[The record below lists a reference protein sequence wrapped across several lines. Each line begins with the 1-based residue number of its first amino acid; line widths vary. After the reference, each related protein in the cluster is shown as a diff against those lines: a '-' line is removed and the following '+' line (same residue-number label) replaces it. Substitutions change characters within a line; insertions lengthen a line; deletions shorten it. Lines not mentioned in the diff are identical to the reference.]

1 MLPNSVTFPEETV
14 EVEGRRVTLMI
25 LSFYCGETFLK
36 SQNEP
41 VNENAQQMNRKKGA
55 NMEYLF
61 RFQSKNPNIFK
72 LSFELQYY
80 PVKSGGCAQ

>member
-25 LSFYCGETFLK
+25 LCFYRGETFLK

-61 RFQSKNPNIFK
+61 RFQ
-72 LSFELQYY
+72 
-80 PVKSGGCAQ
+80 